1 MPLEKKLSRTLR
13 AADEDTDSGEYYEVT
28 DRSSPSVIDTG
39 DGADIINSSSD
50 DEERDSVQDEEEVGL

>member
-13 AADEDTDSGEYYEVT
+13 AADEDTDSEEYYEVT

-50 DEERDSVQDEEEVGL
+50 DEERDGVQDEEEVGL